1 MVEEDNIT
9 VHGTTTSPLTKHVD
23 ESFGD
28 NPLQMDELKLPDENS
43 LLLIEI
49 PSFSLG
55 LSQEE
60 MQVRNDYEVTWRRW
74 TAQHSS
80 RGPCDPKIKVFSGQ
94 NIDYVD
100 EAYSSLRDKF
110 GKKKTL
116 TVANGIQVSSED
128 LCNIVERAHQMPP
141 KLLRVDPD
149 CEMTYDRIY
158 FPFNI
163 DKYHWVGVCL
173 DIMSVTL
180 HVIRNMSLR
189 SESLMK
195 KDLNP
200 FANVFPYLINPVIG
214 GDSRN
219 LPKPFILSRSK
230 GIPQNPN
237 PRDSAVMTAL
247 LIQAHASSGVDGC
260 KEVTPVA
267 LHSASKQLTVMVYR
281 AICPV

>member
-1 MVEEDNIT
+1 MDALMYYTKLDLMRKFGDSAPCKIALFDTKFPASIVKQ
-9 VHGTTTSPLTKHVD
+9 HARLTKTAVKD
-23 ESFGD
+23 RCKMRFDDSV
-28 NPLQMDELKLPDENS
+28 LQ
-43 LLLIEI
+43 
-49 PSFSLG
+49 
-55 LSQEE
+55 
-60 MQVRNDYEVTWRRW
+60 
-74 TAQHSS
+74 
-80 RGPCDPKIKVFSGQ
+80 
-94 NIDYVD
+94 
-100 EAYSSLRDKF
+100 
-110 GKKKTL
+110 
-116 TVANGIQVSSED
+116 
-128 LCNIVERAHQMPP
+128 
-141 KLLRVDPD
+141 LLRVDPD
-149 CEMTYDRIY
+149 CEMTYDWIY

-173 DIMSVTL
+173 DIMSATL
-180 HVIRNMSLR
+180 HVIDCNMSLR

-200 FANVFPYLINPVIG
+200 VANVFPYLINAVIG

-267 LHSASKQLTVMVYR
+267 LHSASKQLAVMAYR